1 MIKFTIQSRRPPAGN
16 SEPKAPC
23 GQFIIHNLLFLLLLL
38 TLITPACAPA
48 NQSTQMEPAT
58 VPATSPPAL
67 TEAEIPPSTSEPA
80 QAEPADSPDGANTIT
95 LMSHDSFDATPE
107 IIAAFEQA
115 NNVKIEFLRSGDA
128 GAALNQAILSKA
140 NPLADVFFGVDNTFF
155 SRAIDSGIFEPYA
168 SPMLADIPA
177 ELKLDP
183 ENRLLPVDYG
193 DVCLNY
199 DKGWFEQ
206 KGLAPP
212 DGLED
217 LLKDEYKGLTVVEN
231 PATSSPGLA
240 FLLATVAHFGDP
252 GYLAWWQKMVA
263 QEVLVVD
270 GWEDA
275 YYGQFT
281 RYEGTRPIVV
291 SYASS
296 PPVEVYFADP
306 PVTDAP
312 TASIIGEGACF
323 RQIEFVG
330 ILAGTKKQA
339 LAEKLI
345 DFLLSQQFQTDI
357 PLKMFVF
364 PANQKATLPDVFQK
378 YAQLSP
384 NPATLPPADIAA
396 NREQWLNAWNET
408 VLR

>member
-1 MIKFTIQSRRPPAGN
+1 MKKIVSILS
-16 SEPKAPC
+16 
-23 GQFIIHNLLFLLLLL
+23 FLLLLS
-38 TLITPACAPA
+38 LITACAAASQTGQAGPPSA
-48 NQSTQMEPAT
+48 TSQPAT
-58 VPATSPPAL
+58 VEPAPVESTSPLAGP
-67 TEAEIPPSTSEPA
+67 
-80 QAEPADSPDGANTIT
+80 NTIT
-95 LMSHDSFDATPE
+95 LMSHDSFDASPE
-107 IIAAFEQA
+107 VIAAFEQA

-128 GAALNQAILSKA
+128 GAALNQAILSKE
-140 NPLADVFFGVDNTFF
+140 NPLADVFFGVDNTFL
-155 SRAIDSGIFEPYA
+155 SRALDGGIFEAYA

-199 DKGWFEQ
+199 DKGWFAE
-206 KGLAPP
+206 KELAPP
-212 DGLED
+212 GSLED
-217 LLKDEYKGLTVVEN
+217 LLKDEYKGLAVVEN

-240 FLLATVAHFGDP
+240 FLLATVVHFGDP
-252 GYLAWWQKMVA
+252 GYLDFWEKMKT
-263 QEVLVVD
+263 QDVLVVD

-281 RYEGTRPIVV
+281 RYEGARPIVV

-296 PPVEVYFADP
+296 PPAEVFFADP

-312 TASIIGEGACF
+312 TASVTGDGACF
-323 RQIEFVG
+323 RQVEFIG
-330 ILAGTKKQA
+330 ILTGTQKRA
-339 LAEKLI
+339 MAEKLV
-345 DFLLSQQFQTDI
+345 DFLLGQQFQEDI

-364 PANQKATLPDVFQK
+364 PANQKAALPDIFQK

-396 NREQWLNAWNET
+396 KREEWINAWNEV

>member
-1 MIKFTIQSRRPPAGN
+1 MK
-16 SEPKAPC
+16 K
-23 GQFIIHNLLFLLLLL
+23 IINILSFLLSLSLL
-38 TLITPACAPA
+38 TACAA
-48 NQSTQMEPAT
+48 ASQSSQAG
-58 VPATSPPAL
+58 
-67 TEAEIPPSTSEPA
+67 PPSATPQADTVEPA
-80 QAEPADSPDGANTIT
+80 QAESTSPSTVTNTIT
-95 LMSHDSFDATPE
+95 LMSHDSFDASPE
-107 IIAAFEQA
+107 VIAAFEQA

-128 GAALNQAILSKA
+128 GAALNQAILSKE

-155 SRAIDSGIFEPYA
+155 SRALDSGIFEAYA

-199 DKGWFEQ
+199 DKGWFAE
-206 KGLAPP
+206 KKLSPP
-212 DGLED
+212 SSLED

-240 FLLATVAHFGDP
+240 FLLATVVHFGDP
-252 GYLAWWQKMVA
+252 GYLDFWEKMKA
-263 QEVLVVD
+263 QDVLVVD

-281 RYEGTRPIVV
+281 RYEGVRPIVV

-296 PPVEVYFADP
+296 PPVEVFFADP
-306 PVTDAP
+306 PVTEAP
-312 TASIIGEGACF
+312 TASVIGDETCF
-323 RQIEFVG
+323 RQVEFIG
-330 ILAGTKKQA
+330 ILAGTQKRA
-339 LAEKLI
+339 LAEKLA
-345 DFLLSQQFQTDI
+345 DFLLSQQFQEDI

-364 PANQKATLPDVFQK
+364 PANQKAALPDIFQK

-396 NREQWLNAWNET
+396 QREEWINAWNQV